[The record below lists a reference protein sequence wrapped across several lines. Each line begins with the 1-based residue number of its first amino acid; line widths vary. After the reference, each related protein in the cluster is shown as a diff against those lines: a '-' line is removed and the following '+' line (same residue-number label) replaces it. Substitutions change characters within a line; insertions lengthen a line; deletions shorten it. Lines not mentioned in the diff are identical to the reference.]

1 MQLFFWYGTLDQRLM
16 HQDCQP
22 IQICVEDTLVWNPTT
37 NGCFSC
43 KAAMR
48 YRSAEVNW
56 NKLVWDTAIIPKR
69 VMGLR
74 PILFTCTTHIL
85 VLHTMLI
92 I

>member
-1 MQLFFWYGTLDQRLM
+1 M

-43 KAAMR
+43 KSAMR

-56 NKLVWDTAIIPKR
+56 NKLVWDTAIIPKC
-69 VMGLR
+69 GSPCL
-74 PILFTCTTHIL
+74 L
-85 VLHTMLI
+85 VPHTLPSI
-92 I
+92 